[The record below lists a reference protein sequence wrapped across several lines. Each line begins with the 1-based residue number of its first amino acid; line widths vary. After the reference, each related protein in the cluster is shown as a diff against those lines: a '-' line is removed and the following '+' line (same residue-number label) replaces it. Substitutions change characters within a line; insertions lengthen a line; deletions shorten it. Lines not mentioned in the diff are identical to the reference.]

1 MVMDRDVR
9 VCPFCGELPGPG
21 MFCAACGRN
30 LAGVQRLPTRGEW
43 EAERPPVEAGADAA
57 APLADRCAAATAA
70 FLAAMHAAGD
80 PGRTGTPVAKGPAF
94 GRTAKVEG
102 WVVRPVDRDDDSKP
116 RRYEPG
122 LVLSVD
128 GAFHRLD
135 SELRGW
141 GQRDFPQY
149 HHTVGADPVDMPVQ
163 ERLIDELSVVL
174 REHGVAAAPPG

>member
-1 MVMDRDVR
+1 
-9 VCPFCGELPGPG
+9 
-21 MFCAACGRN
+21 
-30 LAGVQRLPTRGEW
+30 
-43 EAERPPVEAGADAA
+43 
-57 APLADRCAAATAA
+57 
-70 FLAAMHAAGD
+70 MHAAGD
-80 PGRTGTPVAKGPAF
+80 PGHTGTPVAKGPAF

-141 GQRDFPQY
+141 GQRDFPKG
-149 HHTVGADPVDMPVQ
+149 T
-163 ERLIDELSVVL
+163 R
-174 REHGVAAAPPG
+174 AAPFQTPVCARPGKGCRCRNGSLNPWAGKGQTPFPPFGDGPFRTGNERPCVQDDASGLISAACKMRFSLRCVATHPALLTTSRNENIVCSN

>member
-1 MVMDRDVR
+1 
-9 VCPFCGELPGPG
+9 

-43 EAERPPVEAGADAA
+43 EAERAPAESGAEAA

-70 FLAAMHAAGD
+70 FLAAMQAAGD
-80 PGRTGTPVAKGPAF
+80 PGRTSTPVSKGPAF
-94 GRTAKVEG
+94 GRTPKVEG
-102 WVVRPVDRDDDSKP
+102 WVVRPVDRDDDGKP
-116 RRYEPG
+116 PRYEPG

-149 HHTVGADPVDMPVQ
+149 HHTVGADPVDLPVQ
-163 ERLIDELSVVL
+163 ERLIDELSAVL
-174 REHGVAAAPPG
+174 RDHGVAPAPPP